1 MHINPSFPALLK
13 SSLAMMRSIEKVAS
27 LIQDNRQVVL
37 TENERIEILFS
48 PALLTISE
56 EEVSLIAAV
65 LPEILQVMQIIESAG
80 KTV

>member
-1 MHINPSFPALLK
+1 MQINPSFPALLK
-13 SSLAMMRSIEKVAS
+13 SASAMMRSIEKVAS

-48 PALLTISE
+48 PALLTISD
-56 EEVSLIAAV
+56 EEVSLIASV
-65 LPEILQVMQIIESAG
+65 LPEILQEMQIIESAG

>member
-13 SSLAMMRSIEKVAS
+13 SALAMMRSIEKVAS

-48 PALLTISE
+48 PTLLTISD
-56 EEVSLIAAV
+56 EEVSLIASV
-65 LPEILQVMQIIESAG
+65 LPEILQEMQIIESAG